1 MKNLLKKI
9 TPENILCFIV
19 IICPILDML
28 SFIFRN
34 TFNTSISPST
44 FIRPIL
50 PIILFIYV
58 FFKYKIKMKMIIIS
72 LIYFVY
78 ALIHLYLFNSVKAE
92 ISYGGILNEA
102 QYLVNYSFLIM
113 NLFLFTYIFW
123 KKDNKKL
130 QKSIL
135 IAFGIYIISI
145 YISIITNTSSS
156 TYIEGT
162 GFKGWYES
170 GNSLCAIL
178 CICLCI
184 ILPMLKDKK
193 LTLIIAI
200 LGIFAG
206 IFLSVLVGTRTGLL
220 GFVLILLL
228 YVGSELFVGVIKK
241 ININKKIIGASAIAI
256 VLIVVVA
263 IIGGSKTFERRR
275 YIDEIQAS
283 ATDSMTGEI
292 RHLSGDVTE
301 LAHKIENGELT
312 EEYAP
317 KPVQNAILRLYNY
330 AKATSMSSSD
340 MRKQQFMYN
349 LYLVEEQ
356 KSLPLLLFGNGFKA
370 QFRELVLEME
380 VPAFLFN
387 FGLLGFVLY
396 FVPFL
401 IIACYGIYF
410 AVKHLKQID
419 TNYIMYLGGSLL
431 AIALSFLSGY
441 TFFNSSSMIMVIVV
455 YVLLINKILEILKI
469 RGNLK

>member
-1 MKNLLKKI
+1 M
-9 TPENILCFIV
+9 
-19 IICPILDML
+19 
-28 SFIFRN
+28 
-34 TFNTSISPST
+34 
-44 FIRPIL
+44 
-50 PIILFIYV
+50 
-58 FFKYKIKMKMIIIS
+58 
-72 LIYFVY
+72 
-78 ALIHLYLFNSVKAE
+78 
-92 ISYGGILNEA
+92 
-102 QYLVNYSFLIM
+102 
-113 NLFLFTYIFW
+113 
-123 KKDNKKL
+123 
-130 QKSIL
+130 

-241 ININKKIIGASAIAI
+241 ININKKIIGAYAIAI

-312 EEYAP
+312 EEYAEEAVP
-317 KPVQNAILRLYNY
+317 DSKLTL
-330 AKATSMSSSD
+330 D
-340 MRKQQFMYN
+340 N
-349 LYLVEEQ
+349 LAER
-356 KSLPLLLFGNGFKA
+356 LLLFKA
-370 QFRELVLEME
+370 
-380 VPAFLFN
+380 AFHFFYSMNSSMMRAL
-387 FGLLGFVLY
+387 
-396 FVPFL
+396 
-401 IIACYGIYF
+401 
-410 AVKHLKQID
+410 KLKQ
-419 TNYIMYLGGSLL
+419 
-431 AIALSFLSGY
+431 
-441 TFFNSSSMIMVIVV
+441 
-455 YVLLINKILEILKI
+455 K
-469 RGNLK
+469 